1 MDQPLQERQLKRE
14 LRLTDLTLMQVLL
27 IVGLTRTG
35 IVVVEG
41 GTHVFLWFAGILSF
55 YVSLA
60 GLLPN
65 AEVGN
70 FPSAP
75 RRGDRD
81 LNKISR
87 SHLYGAGGVVIKF
100 HRMLLSLN
108 TTTSAR
114 ANDAGRLFL
123 IAQPPLLGEEGKFA
137 NPLFKQQALV
147 AGAMFLR
154 PSGPITD

>member
-1 MDQPLQERQLKRE
+1 MDQPVQERQLKRE

-27 IVGLTRTG
+27 LVGLTRTG

-41 GTHVFLWFAGILSF
+41 GTHVFSWFAGILSF
-55 YVSLA
+55 YVPPA

-108 TTTSAR
+108 TTSAR
-114 ANDAGRLFL
+114 AKDAGRLFL
-123 IAQPPLLGEEGKFA
+123 IAQPSHLGEEGKFA
-137 NPLFKQQALV
+137 NPLFKQQALA